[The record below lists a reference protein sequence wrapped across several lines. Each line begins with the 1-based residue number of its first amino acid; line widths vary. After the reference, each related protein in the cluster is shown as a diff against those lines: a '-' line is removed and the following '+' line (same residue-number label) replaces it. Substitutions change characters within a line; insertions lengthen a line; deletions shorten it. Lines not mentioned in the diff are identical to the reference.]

1 MTFRIPVI
9 STTLYMVFLIS
20 RETPSAAIKSTV
32 VSILA
37 IAVGVATL
45 LAGMILFADYPPFN
59 FLFLNGIF
67 FVLFFLVRVMAQRTA
82 ATNLGMAIYSG
93 SVLWGSPFPAEL
105 HVEETAWVF
114 GSLSLGLV
122 VALIV
127 ELIFVRRGPAEEIL
141 AGIDQRLSA
150 VETLLLSY
158 AEVGPEA
165 ANTPAAR
172 EIATLATVGTG
183 GLRRQMR
190 SAENGYA
197 KLRQY
202 YAELHTVIAL
212 VGRLVDVSAT
222 LQLSGE
228 LTERERERLRRL
240 AVEIGR
246 MRQNICE
253 GQRPDPVAYSV
264 SREPSPEIPLLPE

>member
-1 MTFRIPVI
+1 MATTAQSAFAEPPQTTHWLFGFLRSELAPYPGRAAAVGRITLAVVLTLILVMTFRIPVI

-127 ELIFVRRGPAEEIL
+127 ELIFARRGPAEEIL

-158 AEVGPEA
+158 AEMGPEA

-212 VGRLVDVSAT
+212 VGRQHCSYRG
-222 LQLSGE
+222 S
-228 LTERERERLRRL
+228 
-240 AVEIGR
+240 
-246 MRQNICE
+246 
-253 GQRPDPVAYSV
+253 
-264 SREPSPEIPLLPE
+264 